1 MSASTNPLVSR
12 SSKPRSFYA
21 ATLSSAAALA
31 LGGTLLFQHGIN
43 VHAANTTPAQ
53 LPDSSVSP
61 LLSLDQAVENVAQRV
76 SPSVVNIAVTSLVSA
91 QDASDHQDSQQD
103 GGPQQ
108 QQGGP
113 SQLPPGFAQFF
124 GQMGGGTQMQPQ
136 QPQIEHGIA
145 SGVIISPDGY
155 IITNNHVVQ
164 GGINMKVTLKDRRIF
179 NAHLVGTDKMTDIA
193 VIKIDA
199 TNLPTIPWGDS
210 AALQP
215 GESVLAFGSPFG
227 YFQNSVTRGIVS
239 AVNRGN
245 PYSNDARKPA
255 SFIQTDAAIN
265 PGNSGGALVNAHGQ
279 LIGIPNSIVTN
290 SGSFAGVGFAIP
302 SQIARNI
309 AEQLIKH
316 GKVEHGYLGIS
327 MSDVL
332 PDNAHFFKLKD
343 AIGAIVGQVT
353 PGSPAARANIQ
364 AGDVIVQ
371 LNGHP
376 VDNASALQV
385 AVSEDEPGQHIALGI
400 IRNGNPQTVDLTVGR
415 YSANGSQLAANDGSD
430 ASGSAQPGKLG
441 VAVANLTPDM
451 RQQLQLPQ
459 QVQGVAIENV
469 RPSSPAEDAGLQ
481 PGDVILEV
489 NRQPVT
495 SAEQFAS
502 QIHSSQ
508 ADDGLLLRVWS
519 HGNASFIVVRPD
531 SNVNSQSGM

>member
-1 MSASTNPLVSR
+1 MAQSTNSLVS
-12 SSKPRSFYA
+12 SSTRKSRSFYTA
-21 ATLSSAAALA
+21 VASSAVALT
-31 LGGTLLFQHGIN
+31 LGGALMLQHQVN
-43 VHAANTTPAQ
+43 VHAASVVPAP
-53 LPDSSVSP
+53 LSEAAVAP
-61 LLSLDQAVENVAQRV
+61 LLSLDQAVENVAQSV
-76 SPSVVNIAVTSLVSA
+76 SPSVVNIAVTSRVSG
-91 QDASDHQDSQQD
+91 QDAQGEGPGQQGD
-103 GGPQQ
+103 GPQQ
-108 QQGGP
+108 QRGEP
-113 SQLPPGFAQFF
+113 MQLPPGFAQYF
-124 GQMGGGTQMQPQ
+124 GQGEGPMQPQ

-164 GGINMKVTLKDRRIF
+164 GGFNMKVTLKDRRIF

-199 TNLPTIPWGDS
+199 TNLPVIPWGDS
-210 AALQP
+210 SALQP

-239 AVNRGN
+239 AINRGN

-279 LIGIPNSIVTN
+279 LVGIPNSIVTN

-302 SQIARNI
+302 SQIARNV
-309 AEQLIKH
+309 ADQLIQH

-327 MSDVL
+327 MNDVL

-343 AIGAIVGQVT
+343 ALGAIVGQVT
-353 PGSPAARANIQ
+353 PGSPAEHAGLQ

-385 AVSEDEPGQHIALGI
+385 AVSEDAPGQHIALGI
-400 IRNGNPQTVDLTVGR
+400 MRNGSPQTVNLTVGR
-415 YSANGSQLAANDGSD
+415 YNPNGSQVAANDGPD
-430 ASGSAQPGKLG
+430 GSGSAQPGKLG
-441 VAVANLTPDM
+441 VAVTNLTPDV
-451 RQQLQLPQ
+451 RQQLQLPDG
-459 QVQGVAIENV
+459 VKGVAIENV
-469 RPSSPAEDAGLQ
+469 RPLSPAEDAGLQ

-495 SAEQFAS
+495 SAQQFAS
-502 QIHSSQ
+502 DVRGNP
-508 ADDGLLLRVWS
+508 AGDTLLLRVWS
-519 HGNASFIVVRPD
+519 HGNAGFIVLRPD
-531 SNVNSQSGM
+531 TPATNSSGM